1 MEYTCFTT
9 LCYFLLYSK
18 VNQLYIYIYPF
29 FFRFLSHLGHHRTL
43 NTVSCAI
50 QQIFISYLFYI
61 YLYIYVKGYPGD
73 SDCKDS
79 ACNLE
84 NLGSIPGSGRYPGE
98 GNDSSI
104 LAWRIPLKE
113 PGGLQSMGSQRVGYI
128 WATNTFTLSYMVLPM
143 FQFIPPPLLPLVVI
157 NLFSISVTLLLLCK

>member
-1 MEYTCFTT
+1 MLEYSCFTT
-9 LCYFLLYSK
+9 LCYFLLYGK

-29 FFRFLSHLGHHRTL
+29 FFRFLSHLGHHRIM

-79 ACNLE
+79 ACNVE
-84 NLGSIPGSGRYPGE
+84 NLGSIPGSGRCPGE
-98 GNDSSI
+98 GNDYPLQYSCLENSTER
-104 LAWRIPLKE
+104 AW
-113 PGGLQSMGSQRVGYI
+113 
-128 WATNTFTLSYMVLPM
+128 WATFHGVTKSWIHLS
-143 FQFIPPPLLPLVVI
+143 
-157 NLFSISVTLLLLCK
+157 N